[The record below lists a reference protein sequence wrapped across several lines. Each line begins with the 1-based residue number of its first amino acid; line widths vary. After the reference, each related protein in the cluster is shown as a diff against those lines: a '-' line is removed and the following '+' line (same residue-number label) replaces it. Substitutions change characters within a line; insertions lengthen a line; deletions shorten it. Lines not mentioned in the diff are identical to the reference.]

1 MYSHLFRSLFS
12 SVTGRM
18 LPLLFAA
25 LSFLVISAAA
35 IPHANAQENVMN
47 GRASFYAD
55 RFEGRA
61 TASGDTF
68 SNSDMTAAHRSLP
81 FGTKVQVTNLRNGR
95 NAIVT
100 INDRGPYVGN
110 RLIDL
115 THRAASRLGMVENGV
130 QQVRLTVLN

>member
-1 MYSHLFRSLFS
+1 MR
-12 SVTGRM
+12 
-18 LPLLFAA
+18 
-25 LSFLVISAAA
+25 
-35 IPHANAQENVMN
+35 

-55 RFEGRA
+55 WFEGRT
-61 TASGDTF
+61 TANGETF
-68 SNSDMTAAHRSLP
+68 SNNDMTAAHRSLP

-115 THRAASRLGMVENGV
+115 THKAASRLGMVEHGV
-130 QQVRLTVLN
+130 QQVRLKVLD